1 MRGERP
7 HARRGGGCGQGS
19 GGSGQSRERCAR
31 QWATLKITTQH
42 LKFEQACTKCSVKLR
57 QGRGICN
64 EIYKQGMASITY
76 NNTDST

>member
-19 GGSGQSRERCAR
+19 GGSGQSRERRAR

-42 LKFEQACTKCSVKLR
+42 LKFEQACKK
-57 QGRGICN
+57 
-64 EIYKQGMASITY
+64 M
-76 NNTDST
+76 